1 MNWTIESAKQ
11 QFTELINQAAQEPQ
25 PIFNDKKFVVAVIDA
40 QTFKAF
46 EQWQQTQSKTS
57 SPANAFEELR
67 QLCLEE
73 NYTLEIPNR
82 YDRENAF
89 INNTE
94 KQ

>member
-11 QFTELINQAAQEPQ
+11 YFTELINQATQEPQ
-25 PIFNDKKFVVAVIDA
+25 PIFDDNQIVVAVINA

-46 EQWQQTQSKTS
+46 KQWQRTQPKKR

-73 NYTLEIPNR
+73 NYALEISNR
-82 YDRENAF
+82 CDRENAF
-89 INNTE
+89 INLDPE
-94 KQ
+94 Q

>member
-1 MNWTIESAKQ
+1 MNWTLESAKQ
-11 QFTELINQAAQEPQ
+11 HFTELINQAAQEPQ
-25 PIFNDKKFVVAVIDA
+25 SIFNDKQIVVAVIDA

-46 EQWQQTQSKTS
+46 EQWQQTQSKKR

-89 INNTE
+89 INQNSE
-94 KQ
+94 S

>member
-11 QFTELINQAAQEPQ
+11 HFTEIIHQAVQEPQ
-25 PIFNDKKFVVAVIDA
+25 PIFNDKQIVGAVIDA

-46 EQWQQTQSKTS
+46 EQWQRTQPKKR

-73 NYTLEIPNR
+73 NYALEIPNR
-82 YDRENAF
+82 YNRDNAF
-89 INNTE
+89 INHHSE
-94 KQ
+94 E

>member
-11 QFTELINQAAQEPQ
+11 HFTEIINQAVQEPQ
-25 PIFNDKKFVVAVIDA
+25 PIFNDKQIVVAVIDA

-46 EQWQQTQSKTS
+46 EQWQRSQKR

-89 INNTE
+89 INPHSE
-94 KQ
+94 Q